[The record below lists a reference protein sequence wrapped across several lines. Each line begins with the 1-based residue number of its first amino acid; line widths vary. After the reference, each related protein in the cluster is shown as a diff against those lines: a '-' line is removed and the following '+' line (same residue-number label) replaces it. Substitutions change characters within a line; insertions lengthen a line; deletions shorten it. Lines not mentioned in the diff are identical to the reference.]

1 MATKIRLRRMGTT
14 GKPFYRVVAADS
26 RFATTG
32 RFLEILGWYDPKQK
46 GENFS
51 LKMDRINY
59 WLGTGAQ
66 LSGTAASLVKK
77 AEAGQGVKASAQ
89 PASAVEATPAAEAAP
104 VVDAAEVQE
113 A

>member
-1 MATKIRLRRMGTT
+1 MATKIRLRRMGTI
-14 GKPFYRVVAADS
+14 GKPFYRVVVADS

-32 RFLEILGWYDPKQK
+32 RFLEILGWYDPKLK

-51 LKMDRINY
+51 LNMDRVKH

-77 AEAGQGVKASAQ
+77 AEAGQGVKAPVAA
-89 PASAVEATPAAEAAP
+89 ASVEASDT
-104 VVDAAEVQE
+104 QE

>member
-1 MATKIRLRRMGTT
+1 MATKIRLRRMGTIN
-14 GKPFYRVVAADS
+14 KPFYRIVAADS

-46 GENFS
+46 GDNFS
-51 LKMDRINY
+51 VNVERVKH

-66 LSGTAASLVKK
+66 ISNTAASLLKK
-77 AEAGQGVKASAQ
+77 AEAGLGVPVGAAGVSLPADKASEQ
-89 PASAVEATPAAEAAP
+89 
-104 VVDAAEVQE
+104 QE

>member
-1 MATKIRLRRMGTT
+1 MGTIN
-14 GKPFYRVVAADS
+14 KPFYRVVVADS

-46 GENFS
+46 GDNFS
-51 LKMDRINY
+51 LNLERVKH

-66 LSGTAASLVKK
+66 ISPTAASLLKR
-77 AEAGQGVKASAQ
+77 AEAGQGAPAGAAVDKTAPVAVAS
-89 PASAVEATPAAEAAP
+89 VEAAEQ
-104 VVDAAEVQE
+104 QE

>member
-1 MATKIRLRRMGTT
+1 MVKIRLRRVGA
-14 GKPFYRVVAADS
+14 KNNPAYRIVVADS

-46 GENFS
+46 GDNFS
-51 LKMDRINY
+51 VNVERVKH

-66 LSGTAASLVKK
+66 ISNTAASLLKK
-77 AEAGQGVKASAQ
+77 AEAGQGVPIGAAPDKKVSGAAVPAEKASEQ
-89 PASAVEATPAAEAAP
+89 
-104 VVDAAEVQE
+104 QE